1 MYELAVKM
9 GAMFEIRFSKTF
21 QSEQTFAQMIMLDVA
36 LLTEDGVTVMAM
48 PPSCTDLNSSM
59 HRATSGGMMTSSP
72 TGNRFIRS
80 EITLTREARSPS
92 DSRI

>member
-48 PPSCTDLNSSM
+48 PLRVP
-59 HRATSGGMMTSSP
+59 
-72 TGNRFIRS
+72 I
-80 EITLTREARSPS
+80 
-92 DSRI
+92 